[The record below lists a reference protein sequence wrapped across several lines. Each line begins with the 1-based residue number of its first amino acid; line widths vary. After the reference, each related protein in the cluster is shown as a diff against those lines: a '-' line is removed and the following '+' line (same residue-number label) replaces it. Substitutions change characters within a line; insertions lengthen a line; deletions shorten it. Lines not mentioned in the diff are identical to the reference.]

1 MFNLNS
7 TITNRVLRFF
17 FINSGEKG
25 YVNELARILEVDP
38 GNLSRKLKEL
48 ESEGV
53 LISEFSGKQ
62 RYYFLNK
69 KYPLLKEAKKIFEI
83 KYGLAEQIAKR
94 LRAIKGVKEA
104 YIFGSYAKGD
114 FEAESDID
122 VLLIG
127 SHSVF
132 SAQEALRP
140 LEKRI
145 GREINIADLAEEEF
159 KKKQKARDEFV
170 ADIFRGKT
178 IKIL

>member
-62 RYYFLNK
+62 RYYYLNK
-69 KYPLLKEAKKIFEI
+69 KYPLLKETKKI
-83 KYGLAEQIAKR
+83 
-94 LRAIKGVKEA
+94 
-104 YIFGSYAKGD
+104 
-114 FEAESDID
+114 
-122 VLLIG
+122 
-127 SHSVF
+127 
-132 SAQEALRP
+132 
-140 LEKRI
+140 
-145 GREINIADLAEEEF
+145 
-159 KKKQKARDEFV
+159 
-170 ADIFRGKT
+170 
-178 IKIL
+178 